1 MVPAASAAA
10 TAAEDAKEVLQAAR
24 CFLEA
29 ASARAECA
37 CRSRRACRCPSSLA
51 GDAAPLCCATR
62 CTRIYVRHA
71 REGRGIPTVCVWSPK
86 ARCALRLWYTSTEG
100 ARSRFVRVYSQFSQ
114 CVRIRVNTVRH
125 GRAAPR
131 VSPRVSPRGAA
142 VRSRRLRLRAPRRRR
157 WRCLGLQRKRA
168 CALHSCR
175 ARSQRIGV
183 DPGMPRGRCNAQPTR

>member
-62 CTRIYVRHA
+62 CTRYIRTARPQRARYTYSMCVEPKGKMPCASGILVQRAHA
-71 REGRGIPTVCVWSPK
+71 AGSY
-86 ARCALRLWYTSTEG
+86 AR
-100 ARSRFVRVYSQFSQ
+100 SQFSQ

-131 VSPRVSPRGAA
+131 IPPRVSPRGAA